1 MTPADV
7 SRLLSRATIR
17 ATDEV
22 EIQGAI
28 ERALVAAGLEVL
40 REVDVGAAGRIDFEL
55 PGLRL
60 GIEVK
65 VKGSA
70 KDVTEQ
76 LSRYAETGRYD
87 AVLLVTTLRR
97 HRMPGELCGV
107 QILVC
112 HLWGAFL

>member
-7 SRLLSRATIR
+7 SRLLSRAAIR
-17 ATDEV
+17 ATDEL

-28 ERALVAAGLEVL
+28 ERVLVAAGLVVA
-40 REVDVGAAGRIDFEL
+40 REVDLGDAGRIDLEVTS
-55 PGLRL
+55 LRL

-87 AVLLVTTLRR
+87 SVLLVTTLRR
-97 HRMPGELCGV
+97 HRMPDELCGV
-107 QILVC
+107 RILVC
-112 HLWGAFL
+112 HLWGAVL

>member
-7 SRLLSRATIR
+7 SRLLSRTSIR

-40 REVDVGAAGRIDFEL
+40 REVDVGAAGRIDFEV

-60 GIEVK
+60 GIEIK

-97 HRMPGELCGV
+97 HRMPAQLCGV
-107 QILVC
+107 QIVVC
-112 HLWGAFL
+112 HLWGAVL

>member
-1 MTPADV
+1 MTPFDIAN
-7 SRLLSRATIR
+7 RLSRAAIR

-22 EIQGAI
+22 EIQNAI
-28 ERALVAAGLEVL
+28 ERALVAAGVTVV
-40 REVDVGAAGRIDFEL
+40 REVDVGEAGRIDFEV
-55 PGLRL
+55 PDVRL

-87 AVLLVTTLRR
+87 VVLLVTTLRR
-97 HRMPGELCGV
+97 HRMPAQLCGV
-107 QILVC
+107 QIVVC
-112 HLWGAFL
+112 HLWGAVL

>member
-1 MTPADV
+1 MTPTDV
-7 SRLLSRATIR
+7 SRLLARTSIR

-28 ERALVAAGLEVL
+28 ERALIAAGLDVL
-40 REVDVGAAGRIDFEL
+40 REVDVGEAGRIDFEV

-76 LSRYAETGRYD
+76 LSRYADTGRYD
-87 AVLLVTTLRR
+87 VVLLVTTLRR
-97 HRMPGELCGV
+97 HRMPDELCGV
-107 QILVC
+107 RILVC
-112 HLWGAFL
+112 HLWGAVL

>member
-7 SRLLSRATIR
+7 SRLLSRLSLR

-28 ERALVAAGLEVL
+28 ERALVAAGLEVA
-40 REVDVGAAGRIDFEL
+40 REVDVGEAGRIDFEV
-55 PGLRL
+55 PDLRL

-65 VKGSA
+65 VKGSG

-87 AVLLVTTLRR
+87 AVLLVTTLHR
-97 HRMPGELCGV
+97 HRMPAELCGV
-107 QILVC
+107 RILVC
-112 HLWGAFL
+112 HLWGAVL